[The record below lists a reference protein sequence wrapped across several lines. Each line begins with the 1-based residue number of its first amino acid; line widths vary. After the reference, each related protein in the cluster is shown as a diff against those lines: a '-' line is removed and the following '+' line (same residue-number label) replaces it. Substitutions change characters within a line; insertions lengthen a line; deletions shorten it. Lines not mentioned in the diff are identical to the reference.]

1 MMPYV
6 SDTEWNDF
14 KRKVEVLEQEV
25 EKLRHVKGQPIIQAY
40 AGKKL
45 DLNENINAVNLMR
58 KLKPFAVGS
67 ECTDL
72 ASVIELANLIRA
84 GGLDNGIYTEE

>member
-45 DLNENINAVNLMR
+45 DLNENINAVNLFKR
-58 KLKPFAVGS
+58 ISDAEARLTVLETP
-67 ECTDL
+67 
-72 ASVIELANLIRA
+72 
-84 GGLDNGIYTEE
+84 